1 MGEVCDIRAVDKGG
15 RTVTHV
21 FEAQEHT
28 VPKCEIVTNSRWGH
42 EESLYTKDNLLK
54 WIPLRY
60 AEQARNW

>member
-15 RTVTHV
+15 RTVRHV